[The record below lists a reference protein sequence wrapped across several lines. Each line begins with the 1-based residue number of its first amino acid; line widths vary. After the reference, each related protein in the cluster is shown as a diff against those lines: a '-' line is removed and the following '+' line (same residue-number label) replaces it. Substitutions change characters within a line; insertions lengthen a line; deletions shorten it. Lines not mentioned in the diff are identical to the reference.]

1 MNEDQAPLQEMEQC
15 LTMFTA
21 KEKEI
26 KKVWKNATKAGQAV
40 PKIQLCNQLKDFA
53 TALEE
58 HGVIM

>member
-1 MNEDQAPLQEMEQC
+1 MQEMEQC
-15 LTMFTA
+15 LSMFTT

-26 KKVWKNATKAGQAV
+26 KKCWKNAAKTGQV
-40 PKIQLCNQLKDFA
+40 PKVQLCNQLKDFA

>member
-1 MNEDQAPLQEMEQC
+1 MQEMEQC
-15 LTMFTA
+15 LSMFTT